1 VRQRDAP
8 RLAKN
13 IPGGPNSLVHL
24 PFSYFVD
31 VRTITEHAL
40 FGRDF
45 HQFAEPNSEKPDLD
59 TEQIAFGIT
68 RGGHDRRGL
77 TSRLDV
83 ARRSARTDMILVR
96 MVCRPADE
104 ICEAE
109 IRSPFAAEGKRALLQ
124 RINAFVPRLGICHKA
139 A

>member
-68 RGGHDRRGL
+68 PG
-77 TSRLDV
+77 
-83 ARRSARTDMILVR
+83 
-96 MVCRPADE
+96 PA
-104 ICEAE
+104 
-109 IRSPFAAEGKRALLQ
+109 
-124 RINAFVPRLGICHKA
+124 
-139 A
+139 